1 MLDKFRKSSRWLTA
15 ILILAIGIVFVFFL
29 GLDGQV
35 PGGGSGPG
43 ALDDTVASLDDE
55 LIRVSDF
62 RRVREQQQQRM
73 HKGEGPP
80 YAPRYYGASLS

>member
-15 ILILAIGIVFVFFL
+15 IFIFAIGIVFVFFL

-73 HKGEGPP
+73 Q
-80 YAPRYYGASLS
+80 AALGAQFDP